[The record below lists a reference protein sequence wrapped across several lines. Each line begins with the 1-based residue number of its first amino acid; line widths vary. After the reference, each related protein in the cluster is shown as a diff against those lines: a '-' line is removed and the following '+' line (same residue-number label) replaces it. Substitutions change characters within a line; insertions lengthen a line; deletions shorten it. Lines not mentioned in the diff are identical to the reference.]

1 MPGPFLPKPLRIQ
14 VGILLSGCGHYDG
27 TDVQEA
33 VICGLALDRAGAR
46 VVALAPQR
54 PQFHVV
60 DHTVGEEME
69 SPPRD
74 IYLESSRIF
83 HDKIHE
89 VPGFPLETLQA
100 LVVPGGFG
108 GAKSFMTSFARPGE
122 RRVAHPEIGEAL
134 RHFLEASK
142 PVGVVGLGD
151 ILICHLTGR
160 PLEDP
165 QGGLD
170 STAVVVDR
178 ERRIVTTPGF
188 KSFRRVSEVAV
199 GIETMV
205 AELVQM
211 VNQP

>member
-1 MPGPFLPKPLRIQ
+1 MPKRLSPEPLRVQ

-122 RRVAHPEIGEAL
+122 RRVAHSEVGAAL
-134 RHFLEASK
+134 RHFLEAAK
-142 PVGVVGLGD
+142 AVGWVGVVG
-151 ILICHLTGR
+151 ILI
-160 PLEDP
+160 
-165 QGGLD
+165 
-170 STAVVVDR
+170 
-178 ERRIVTTPGF
+178 
-188 KSFRRVSEVAV
+188 
-199 GIETMV
+199 
-205 AELVQM
+205 
-211 VNQP
+211 